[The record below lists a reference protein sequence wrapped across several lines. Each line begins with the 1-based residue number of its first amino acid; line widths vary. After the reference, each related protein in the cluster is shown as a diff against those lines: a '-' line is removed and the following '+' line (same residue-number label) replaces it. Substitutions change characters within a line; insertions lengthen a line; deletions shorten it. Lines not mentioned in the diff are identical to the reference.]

1 MEFACSLKP
10 SYSLKKCYFDNRLTD
25 FKEVSEHPLWQLGVY
40 KNCVDGKAQSEEQIQ
55 MLYLEREYIRLVTAN

>member
-1 MEFACSLKP
+1 MLLKTK
-10 SYSLKKCYFDNRLTD
+10 LLIKEVLLDNRLTD

-55 MLYLEREYIRLVTAN
+55 MLYLERE